1 MSGFLLDTNI
11 ILLAGSRS
19 SVLPQETKNAIEEGP
34 NYLSV
39 VSYWEVV
46 LKSTK
51 GKLNV
56 GDPLTWW
63 SEALRQ
69 MAATPLLLRP
79 EHIAELCGLPPIH
92 QDPFDRVLIAQA
104 RIEDCTLL
112 TTDRQISLYADQRL
126 RIIH

>member
-11 ILLAGSRS
+11 ILLAGFDSERLS
-19 SVLPQETKNAIEEGP
+19 ENTKNAIEQGP

-51 GKLNV
+51 GRLNV
-56 GDPLTWW
+56 GDPISWW

-79 EHIAELCGLPPIH
+79 EHITELSSLALIH

-104 RIEDCTLL
+104 KIEDCTLL
-112 TTDRQISLYADQRL
+112 TTDRQISLYTDRKL
-126 RIIH
+126 RVIH